1 MLLITL
7 NENTLSLSPGNQVI
21 FPHQTWEDYERL
33 LSLRLQKTY
42 PKLYFNSKTQEIR
55 LMSPLPSHGKR
66 IDLLSDLVKIILR
79 RQGRDWECFDPITL
93 KMPGQAGVEPDTC
106 FYIDHRQ
113 AILGKERI
121 DLTIDPPPDLAIE
134 VDFTSFTDLE
144 AYRFLKIPELWVY
157 RREELKIYLLIE
169 DSYQE
174 RENSRLF
181 LDTNI
186 KKLLPYYVEL
196 GWNQGS
202 SLARRQFEALENF
215 S

>member
-7 NENTLSLSPGNQVI
+7 NETTLSLSPGNQVI
-21 FPHQTWEDYERL
+21 FPDQTWEDYEKL
-33 LSLRLQKTY
+33 LDLRSQKTY
-42 PKLYFNSKTQEIR
+42 PKIYFNSKNHEIR

-79 RQGRDWECFDPITL
+79 RQGKDWECFDPITL
-93 KMPGQAGVEPDTC
+93 KMPGEAGIEPDTC

-121 DLTIDPPPDLAIE
+121 DLTVDPPPDLALE

-144 AYRFLKIPELWVY
+144 AYRFLKIPELWIY
-157 RREELKIYLLIE
+157 RREELKIYLFTE
-169 DSYQE
+169 DTYQE
-174 RENSRLF
+174 SENSRIF
-181 LDTNI
+181 PDTNI
-186 KKLLPYYVEL
+186 KKLLPYCVEL

-202 SLARRQFEALENF
+202 SVALRRFEALENF
-215 S
+215 I

>member
-7 NENTLSLSPGNQVI
+7 NENTLSLSPGSQVI
-21 FPHQTWEDYERL
+21 FPHQTWEDYQRL

-42 PKLYFNSKTQEIR
+42 PKLYFNCKTQEIR

-66 IDLLSDLVKIILR
+66 INLLSDLVKIILR
-79 RQGRDWECFDPITL
+79 RQGKDWECFDPITL
-93 KMPGQAGVEPDTC
+93 KIPGEAGVEPDTC
-106 FYIDHRQ
+106 FYIDNRQ

-121 DLTIDPPPDLAIE
+121 DLTVDPPPDLAIE
-134 VDFTSFTDLE
+134 VDFTSLTDVE
-144 AYRFLKIPELWVY
+144 AYQLLKIPELWVY

-169 DSYQE
+169 DGYQE
-174 RENSRLF
+174 SENSRLF
-181 LDTNI
+181 PDINI

-202 SLARRQFEALENF
+202 SLALRQFEALEN
-215 S
+215 

>member
-7 NENTLSLSPGNQVI
+7 NENTLSLSPGSQVI

-42 PKLYFNSKTQEIR
+42 PKLCFNRKTQEIR

-66 IDLLSDLVKIILR
+66 INLLSDLVKIILR
-79 RQGRDWECFDPITL
+79 RQGKDWECFDPITL
-93 KMPGQAGVEPDTC
+93 KIPGEAGVEPDTC
-106 FYIDHRQ
+106 FYIDNRQ

-121 DLTIDPPPDLAIE
+121 DLTVDPPPDLAIE
-134 VDFTSFTDLE
+134 VDFTSLTDVE
-144 AYRFLKIPELWVY
+144 AYQLLKIPELWVY
-157 RREELKIYLLIE
+157 RREELKIYLFIE
-169 DSYQE
+169 DGYQE
-174 RENSRLF
+174 SENSRLF
-181 LDTNI
+181 PDINI

-202 SLARRQFEALENF
+202 SLALRQFEALEN
-215 S
+215 